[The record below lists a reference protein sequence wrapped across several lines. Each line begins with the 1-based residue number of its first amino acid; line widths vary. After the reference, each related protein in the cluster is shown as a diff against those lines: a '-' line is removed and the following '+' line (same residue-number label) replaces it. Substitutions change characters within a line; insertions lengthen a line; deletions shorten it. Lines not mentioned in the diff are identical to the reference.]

1 MPIRY
6 LLVILLLSGCATLS
20 KLKSPFKIKA
30 VLEGEIKGHQV
41 RCEKNIDL
49 SQGQWGVLCEIGG
62 GIFVHYQP
70 NQINSQQ
77 MGINFLVTK
86 EKAGLSKVIAAPMLI
101 MQAGHSVS
109 NQTLSKS
116 AKFAITAEQIP

>member
-41 RCEKNIDL
+41 GGLVATEQKTGIRNAFLEKVSFANIVSFATRSDTTYL
-49 SQGQWGVLCEIGG
+49 LAQMNCK
-62 GIFVHYQP
+62 
-70 NQINSQQ
+70 NQLQKSN
-77 MGINFLVTK
+77 
-86 EKAGLSKVIAAPMLI
+86 I
-101 MQAGHSVS
+101 MQYD
-109 NQTLSKS
+109 L
-116 AKFAITAEQIP
+116 QIH

>member
-1 MPIRY
+1 MPIKY
-6 LLVILLLSGCATLS
+6 LLGLLLLSGCSHLS
-20 KLKSPFKIKA
+20 NLKSPFKIKA

-41 RCEKNIDL
+41 RCEKSIDL

-62 GIFVHYQP
+62 GIFVHYQAS
-70 NQINSQQ
+70 QINPQQ
-77 MGINFLVTK
+77 MGINFVVSK
-86 EKAGLSKVIAAPMLI
+86 EKAGFSKVIAAPMLI
-101 MQAGHSVS
+101 MQADHIVS